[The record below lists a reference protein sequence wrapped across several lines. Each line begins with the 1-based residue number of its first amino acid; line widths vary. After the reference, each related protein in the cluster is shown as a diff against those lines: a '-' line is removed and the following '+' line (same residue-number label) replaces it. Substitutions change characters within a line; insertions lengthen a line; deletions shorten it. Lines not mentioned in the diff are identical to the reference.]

1 MKIRVRYY
9 DKIPPF
15 LRNKY
20 FIAILI
26 FIIWVIF
33 LDSNNLI
40 YRYKQIRELR
50 RMKKEKEYYE
60 ERISQDREM
69 IERLRNDSDFLE
81 KFAREK
87 YLMKKDDE
95 DLFIVVKPDGTRD
108 KNK

>member
-1 MKIRVRYY
+1 MKIRFRYY
-9 DKIPPF
+9 DKLPPI

-20 FIAILI
+20 VIAIII
-26 FIIWVIF
+26 FIVWVLF

-40 YRYKQIRELR
+40 YRFKQMRELR

-60 ERISQDREM
+60 EKIRHDRE
-69 IERLRNDSDFLE
+69 IIDKLKDDTDYLE

-87 YLMKKDDE
+87 YLMKKKDE
-95 DLFIVVKPDGTRD
+95 DLFIVVPPNGEKV